1 MSKHEYS
8 ESIVRGNYKV
18 INCISCGYWHV
29 YPIPTEEELNEYYK
43 KIYYENLGNNRS
55 MTDKLNDPDGFYH
68 IQYEDKLRRINK
80 FLPKELP
87 LRVLDIGSGYGDFL
101 RFMKSKGWETRGI
114 EPSESAYEISKEIED
129 NLGIRCA
136 PFSDLLKMDFPHS
149 SVVTLNTVLE
159 HLREPAEVLMQIR
172 EHLLI
177 PGGILNIHVPNDFSF
192 LQQLLNNTVLKGN
205 STKQTYWLHPP
216 EHLNYW
222 THQSLRNFLTKLGYK
237 ILYMVST
244 FPLELFPLMGEDY
257 ISNPKIGR
265 EMHLKR
271 VRFEKWLYETNNHD
285 FKDALYEYF
294 AQLGIGREIEIF
306 ATVGKKVSK

>member
-1 MSKHEYS
+1 MLEHKHVEWV
-8 ESIVRGNYKV
+8 EKNNYRI
-18 INCISCGYWHV
+18 INCLSCGYGHV
-29 YPIPTEEELNEYYK
+29 YPIPTEEEMNEYYK

-55 MTDKLNDPDGFYH
+55 MTDKLNDPDGFYR

-87 LRVLDIGSGYGDFL
+87 LGVLDIGSGYGDFL

-114 EPSESAYEISKEIED
+114 EPLESAYGISKEIDD

-136 PFSDLLKMDFPHS
+136 PFLDLLKMEFPPS

-159 HLREPAEVLMQIR
+159 HLREQAEVLMQIR
-172 EHLLI
+172 KHLLI

-222 THQSLRNFLTKLGYK
+222 THQSLRNFLTKWGYK
-237 ILYMVST
+237 SLYMTST
-244 FPLELFPLMGEDY
+244 FPLELYPLMGEDY

-265 EMHLKR
+265 EIHLKR

-294 AQLGIGREIEIF
+294 AQLGIGREIEVF
-306 ATVGKKVSK
+306 ATAAKRTSK